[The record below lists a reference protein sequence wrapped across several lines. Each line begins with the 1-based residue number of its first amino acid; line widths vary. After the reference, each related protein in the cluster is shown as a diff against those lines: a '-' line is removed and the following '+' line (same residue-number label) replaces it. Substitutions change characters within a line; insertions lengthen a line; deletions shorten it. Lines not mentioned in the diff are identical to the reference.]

1 MLFRLLALKPK
12 FIKHYLIPFQNM
24 SDQQSTRRKFLQLI
38 GLSAGATVVSSS
50 VFAGSINNTEILK
63 LNDEQQEFM
72 LLYEKWMDEFIEVI
86 KVQKQDAN
94 NLENQKRMTDL
105 TEIAHEWQPT
115 LIDYMKDEKFAVIYK
130 VSIER
135 MKKEI

>member
-1 MLFRLLALKPK
+1 
-12 FIKHYLIPFQNM
+12 M